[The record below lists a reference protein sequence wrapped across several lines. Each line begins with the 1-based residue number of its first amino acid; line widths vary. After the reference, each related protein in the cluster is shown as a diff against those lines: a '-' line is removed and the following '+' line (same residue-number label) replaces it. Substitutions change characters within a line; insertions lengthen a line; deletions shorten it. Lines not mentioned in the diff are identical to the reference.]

1 MHVDVLQRPQKITD
15 IAFVSPRL
23 RGLCKSLEHR
33 ANDPKRT
40 GHYEHFTCALRNV
53 PIIDNMHNMW
63 FCKFKRKKKYE
74 KIDFSKQ
81 I

>member
-40 GHYEHFTCALRNV
+40 GHYEHFTCAFRNV
-53 PIIDNMHNMW
+53 PIIECIICDFANLE
-63 FCKFKRKKKYE
+63 KKVWK
-74 KIDFSKQ
+74 KI
-81 I
+81 